1 MDICSKFFFG
11 GGGGGPEGI
20 SEIFGESQL
29 KMVSPGLI

>member
-11 GGGGGPEGI
+11 GEGGPEGI